1 MIGTGYG
8 AKSAITID
16 ANACVTGS
24 FIAVQSIITG
34 SATIATATATGPF
47 VAVNADGHEDI
58 SITQIEDVVWGDNRN
73 VSSDGLQ
80 HFARHS
86 IEKVNLP
93 AGATMQGPI
102 FSFKVVQGSAIGYL
116 NDRNFSKVVCPE

>member
-8 AKSAITID
+8 AKSAITI
-16 ANACVTGS
+16 NADSCVTGS

-34 SATIATATATGPF
+34 SATIDASAAEGAV
-47 VAVNADGHEDI
+47 VAQGDADDI
-58 SITQIEDVVWGDNRN
+58 SITSMENVVWGDNRN

-80 HFARHS
+80 HFASHS
-86 IEKVNLP
+86 VDKINLP

-102 FSFKVVQGSAIGYL
+102 FSFKVLQGSAIGYL